1 MPTMD
6 VALMAVDVD
15 TAGASFKFAR
25 PRKLFEF
32 RSDVGHRNTY
42 VAGPGNRLLVV
53 EREPE
58 QPRPPITVL
67 VNWQA
72 AMDRGQ

>member
-1 MPTMD
+1 MD